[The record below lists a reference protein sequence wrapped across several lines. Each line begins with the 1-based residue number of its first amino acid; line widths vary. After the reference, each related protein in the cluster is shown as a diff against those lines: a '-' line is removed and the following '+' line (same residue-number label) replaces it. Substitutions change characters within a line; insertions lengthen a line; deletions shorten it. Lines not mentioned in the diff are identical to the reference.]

1 LIKKIAIIS
10 LGIIIWFLPHPN
22 EIDHTAW
29 HLFAVFITTIFGV
42 ITGAFNIL
50 VASILGMVI
59 AVITNTIDASTAFS
73 GFSNDIVLLIVLAFM
88 IAKAIVKSGFGKRIA
103 LLMIRRFGS
112 TTLGLGYSLIATDM
126 IISPAFPSNT
136 ARTGLLFPIIYSVSE
151 VNGSDPEKGTRKKL
165 GAFLMFSS
173 MYGIGLSSA
182 LWLTAMA
189 ANPVGVSIAQ
199 SFGVNI
205 SFGTWV
211 LAASVPT
218 IVAAIFV
225 PWILYRIFPPQI
237 KNTPEAPNHATK
249 ELISMGSMGRDEIIT
264 GVVFALLVVFWALSG
279 LLDLN
284 KTIIA
289 FFGFALLLVTNV
301 FKVKE
306 IKNEGE
312 ALSTMIWFAI
322 LFIMSSQLNEMKF
335 MDYVGGVLADHISGI
350 NINIAFIMLVF
361 VYIVLHYLFVS
372 QTAHMLALMGVF
384 MGAGKSLGIDPAPL
398 ALMLLFAT
406 NYFSVLT
413 PQGSSC
419 NILYISSGYITPKEV
434 YKYGGILTLLSFM
447 VYVVIGL
454 PWIKIVM

>member
-1 LIKKIAIIS
+1 MIKKIAIIS

-225 PWILYRIFPPQI
+225 PW
-237 KNTPEAPNHATK
+237 
-249 ELISMGSMGRDEIIT
+249 
-264 GVVFALLVVFWALSG
+264 
-279 LLDLN
+279 
-284 KTIIA
+284 
-289 FFGFALLLVTNV
+289 
-301 FKVKE
+301 
-306 IKNEGE
+306 
-312 ALSTMIWFAI
+312 
-322 LFIMSSQLNEMKF
+322 
-335 MDYVGGVLADHISGI
+335 VL
-350 NINIAFIMLVF
+350 
-361 VYIVLHYLFVS
+361 
-372 QTAHMLALMGVF
+372 
-384 MGAGKSLGIDPAPL
+384 
-398 ALMLLFAT
+398 
-406 NYFSVLT
+406 
-413 PQGSSC
+413 
-419 NILYISSGYITPKEV
+419 
-434 YKYGGILTLLSFM
+434 
-447 VYVVIGL
+447 
-454 PWIKIVM
+454 

>member
-1 LIKKIAIIS
+1 
-10 LGIIIWFLPHPN
+10 
-22 EIDHTAW
+22 
-29 HLFAVFITTIFGV
+29 
-42 ITGAFNIL
+42 
-50 VASILGMVI
+50 
-59 AVITNTIDASTAFS
+59 
-73 GFSNDIVLLIVLAFM
+73 
-88 IAKAIVKSGFGKRIA
+88 
-103 LLMIRRFGS
+103 
-112 TTLGLGYSLIATDM
+112 
-126 IISPAFPSNT
+126 
-136 ARTGLLFPIIYSVSE
+136 
-151 VNGSDPEKGTRKKL
+151 
-165 GAFLMFSS
+165 